1 MISKACTNGKQWM
14 HSSSSQ
20 VQKLSEFFSGNF
32 KGSSKTHAN
41 FPELQGSSKKHKIC
55 KTKLRGSKNGLSESC
70 TILVTSMQES
80 PGHNKTT
87 GVSRTHKN
95 LVVTTEM
102 CENASCFFVLFFSK
116 SWSQSKI
123 LAAFKI
129 SAEYPQ
135 QFCTIPSKECFI
147 TITMATVCQK
157 IVSLL
162 YKENVKRFN
171 ATST

>member
-102 CENASCFFVLFFSK
+102 CENASCFFFFFKVMVTKQDSGSFQNLCQVSPAILHNPLQGVLYYYNNGYSVRK
-116 SWSQSKI
+116 LCPYSIK
-123 LAAFKI
+123 K
-129 SAEYPQ
+129 
-135 QFCTIPSKECFI
+135 
-147 TITMATVCQK
+147 M
-157 IVSLL
+157 
-162 YKENVKRFN
+162 
-171 ATST
+171 